1 MILKNTYLKIM
12 NRKYRN
18 LVRLSHKKLEL
29 IVLAEGFTLF
39 RRAECNICRKFENE
53 QMIMDIK
60 ISK

>member
-1 MILKNTYLKIM
+1 M

-53 QMIMDIK
+53 QMITDIK